1 MYKVKY
7 SKKNI
12 IKNIV
17 IGNVN
22 QIGGN
27 LYNDVIAVNNGVIPG
42 KSKLEQAG
50 TGVFSKKDF
59 KQGEIL
65 EIVPVL
71 SIPIKDVSQNILK
84 DYVFQYDSD
93 HYGMVLGY
101 GAVYNHQDI
110 PNVSYEYSN
119 KKDFMIYKA
128 TQDIKEGDEL
138 FVSYGLGW
146 WNHRNLTPVNN

>member
-1 MYKVKY
+1 MYKVRY
-7 SKKNI
+7 SKKVYQNI
-12 IKNIV
+12 GISNI
-17 IGNVN
+17 N
-22 QIGGN
+22 QKGGN
-27 LYNDVIAVNNGVIPG
+27 LNDIVEAVNNGVVPG
-42 KSKLEQAG
+42 KSNLTQAG

-71 SIPIKDVSQNILK
+71 SIPIKDVTENILK
-84 DYVFQYDSD
+84 DYVFQYDDKS
-93 HYGMVLGY
+93 YGMVLGY

-138 FVSYGLGW
+138 FVSYGIGW

>member
-7 SKKNI
+7 SKKIHQNI
-12 IKNIV
+12 GISNI
-17 IGNVN
+17 N
-22 QIGGN
+22 QKGGN
-27 LYNDVIAVNNGVIPG
+27 LNDIVEAVNNGVVPG
-42 KSKLEQAG
+42 KSNLEQAG

-71 SIPIKDVSQNILK
+71 SIPIKDVTENILK
-84 DYVFQYDSD
+84 DYVFQYDDKS
-93 HYGMVLGY
+93 YGMVLGY
-101 GAVYNHQDI
+101 GAVYNHQDV
-110 PNVSYEYSN
+110 PNVAYEYSN

-138 FVSYGLGW
+138 FVSYGFGW